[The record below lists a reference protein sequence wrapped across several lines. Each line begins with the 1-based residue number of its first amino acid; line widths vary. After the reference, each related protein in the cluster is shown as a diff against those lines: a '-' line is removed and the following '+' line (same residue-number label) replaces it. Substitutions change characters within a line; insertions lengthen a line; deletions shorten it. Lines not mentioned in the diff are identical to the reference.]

1 MYFFEISVLVF
12 FSRYIPR
19 SEIGGSYGR
28 SVFSFLRN
36 SILFFTVTASVYIPI
51 NGCMRVSFSPH
62 SHYPLLFVIFLRI
75 TILTGVKWYHIVVLI
90 CISLMINDVSIFS
103 CVCWPSVCLLWKNV
117 YWALMPIFQLSCLL
131 FDVEVYELFI
141 SLDINSLLV
150 ISFGNIFFPL
160 SRLSFCFV
168 PWGTCLHWP

>member
-1 MYFFEISVLVF
+1 MVLWTLRCIYFFEISVLVF

-36 SILFFTVTASVYIPI
+36 SVLFFTVTASVYIPI

-90 CISLMINDVSIFS
+90 CISLMII
-103 CVCWPSVCLLWKNV
+103 SVEHLFLYMMAWWSPLEKCLFGSSAHFLIV
-117 YWALMPIFQLSCLL
+117 L
-131 FDVEVYELFI
+131 FVFDIELHELFI
-141 SLDINSLLV
+141 Y
-150 ISFGNIFFPL
+150 FG
-160 SRLSFCFV
+160 
-168 PWGTCLHWP
+168 H